1 MAARID
7 RWHAAVRELGI
18 RRWRSDSGFT
28 LIELLVVMAI
38 LGIVLG
44 GLNVMLINGSS
55 AELRLNRRVQAQQQV
70 RMTLDKIRSD
80 VHCASAA
87 QAQTI
92 STYAGLKLAVGSCS
106 ASTPTVSW
114 CAVPETSGRFQL
126 YRSTSTTAGVIC
138 TASDTTRLL
147 VADNLTSA
155 ATLFATPT
163 IPQFALQ
170 SVSVDFKVSVNPTVS
185 KDVYRLTDSIVAQ
198 NSPRCTTSGG
208 CTPTTVS

>member
-7 RWHAAVRELGI
+7 RWHAACRDV
-18 RRWRSDSGFT
+18 GFERCRADAGFA
-28 LIELLVVMAI
+28 LIELLTVMAI

-55 AELRLNRRVQAQQQV
+55 AELTLNRRVQAQQQA
-70 RMTLDKIRSD
+70 RSALDEIRSD

-92 STYAGLKLAVGSCS
+92 STYPGLKLAVGNCS

-114 CAVPETSGRFQL
+114 CAVPVTSGRFQL

-138 TASDTTRLL
+138 TAGDTTRAL
-147 VADNLTSA
+147 VADYLTSA
-155 ATLFATPT
+155 GTLFATPT
-163 IPQFALQ
+163 IAQFALQ
-170 SVSVDFKVSVNPTVS
+170 SVSVDFKVSVNPTAS
-185 KDVYRLTDSIVAQ
+185 RDVYRLTDSIVAQ
-198 NSPRCTTSGG
+198 NSQRCASSGG
-208 CTPTTVS
+208 CTPTAVP

>member
-1 MAARID
+1 MVARIG
-7 RWHAAVRELGI
+7 RRHAAFRELGLK
-18 RRWRSDSGFT
+18 RWRSDAGFS

-55 AELRLNRRVQAQQQV
+55 AELTLNRRVQAQQLA
-70 RMTLDKIRSD
+70 RSTLDKIRSD

-92 STYAGLKLAVGSCS
+92 STYPGLKLAVGNCS
-106 ASTPTVSW
+106 SSTPTISW
-114 CAVPETSGRFQL
+114 CAVPVTSGRFQL

-155 ATLFATPT
+155 STLFGTPT

-170 SVSVDFKVSVNPTVS
+170 TVSVDFKMSVNPTVS

-198 NSPRCTTSGG
+198 NSPRCATSGG
-208 CTPTTVS
+208 CTPTAVS